1 MTKNSLK
8 SKTAKVIL
16 DVNCL
21 DSIASIQSFAVKEND
36 NVKLATRFLSG
47 KVLIFAELSLRSF
60 IYKLVEKFY
69 FPSEMLKEIY

>member
-16 DVNCL
+16 DFNCL
-21 DSIASIQSFAVKEND
+21 DSIASIQSFVVKEND
-36 NVKLATRFLSG
+36 NMKLATRFLSG
-47 KVLIFAELSLRSF
+47 KVLIFAKLSLMSF